1 MSEQQVIK
9 FKWDN
14 TFQRDKWNRIKKVLK
29 EDKNAKAF
37 KRLVEEINLGDLN

>member
-14 TFQRDKWNRIKKVLK
+14 TFQRDKWERVKTLLK